1 MKPATHGIW
10 RPIRCLLLV
19 ACAGGILAADNS
31 WISPFDFD
39 FAGRG
44 SWFSSAPLNDSGTA
58 DTALNVPLENGPRA
72 QLSMGQLIHGLL
84 FSPPARGWRLT
95 SLDTETTS
103 AGLPHETGFAWL
115 SRNSDFMVETPRA
128 TSISMK
134 IVSDGFVKE
143 SSSGGGI
150 LPTGPG
156 GTTGNWIQNGSG
168 DWSTASNWSGGTI
181 PSGAN
186 SNAHFDTLNIT
197 TDVTVTLDSSR
208 TVGEL
213 YLGDTDG
220 THQYTIAPS
229 GGTSLTFD
237 SGGAF
242 DHSIIQQSSTSGGD
256 TIAANIF
263 TNQSLDINNQSTAK
277 ELTISGNIASSAAN
291 GSSQLIWFNLG
302 TGATGD
308 IRVTGNISDGAT
320 GATVGIVVSNGG
332 TVLLQGTN
340 TYGGITEVD
349 AGTLLIN
356 GDNSGATGT
365 YYSYSPGILG
375 GTGTV
380 GGDVYTYGGTVT
392 GATATTTGQ
401 LTLQGNVLFSTG
413 EGGGT
418 YLANLDGNMSDLLAI
433 TGMLVLGEG
442 STLNIQG
449 TADGFTTYILA
460 TFASRTDTFD
470 TEMGVPLG
478 YTLVYNA
485 TDIELVPTA
494 IPEPATWIGGAL
506 ALGAM
511 GLMSRKA
518 HRAKSATS
526 PT

>member
-95 SLDTETTS
+95 SLDTENTS

-128 TSISMK
+128 ASISMK

-168 DWSTASNWSGGTI
+168 DWSTASNWQSGTI

-220 THQYTIAPS
+220 THHYTIAPS
-229 GGTSLTFD
+229 AVTNITFD
-237 SGGAF
+237 NSGFASF
-242 DHSIIQQSSTSGGD
+242 LQQSSTSAGD
-256 TIAANIF
+256 TVSIPLFVKND
-263 TNQSLDINNQSTAK
+263 LKINNLSTTN
-277 ELTISGNIASSAAN
+277 EFVINSNIASSAATGTLQN
-291 GSSQLIWFNLG
+291 LFFNNSIVAP
-302 TGATGD
+302 GAIGV
-308 IRVTGNISDGAT
+308 IGNITNGAT
-320 GATVGIVVSNGG
+320 GATVQVQIDGG
-332 TVLLQGTN
+332 FVNFSGTN
-340 TYGGITEVD
+340 TYSGITFV
-349 AGTLLIN
+349 AGGTLSVK

-365 YYSYSPGILG
+365 VYVSGSGSFLVGKGSVGGNVYTFG
-375 GTGTV
+375 GTITG
-380 GGDVYTYGGTVT
+380 GLIGDV
-392 GATATTTGQ
+392 GA
-401 LTLQGNVLFSTG
+401 LTLTQNLFLNTG
-413 EGGGT
+413 EGSGT
-418 YLANLDGNMSDLLAI
+418 YWADLSGDTSDLLII
-433 TGMLVLGEG
+433 TGTLQLGG
-442 STLNIQG
+442 STTLDIHG
-449 TADGFTTYILA
+449 LGDGFTTYVLA
-460 TFASRTDTFD
+460 TFGSRDGVFD
-470 TEMGVPLG
+470 TVMGVPSG

-485 TDIELVPTA
+485 DDIELVPTA

-506 ALGAM
+506 ALGAI
-511 GLMSRKA
+511 GFSRQ
-518 HRAKSATS
+518 RGRRLKSRN
-526 PT
+526 